1 MLINMG
7 ESEDRK
13 YDTGDQIHFIVT
25 KGFCDEAN
33 EFASFCEENSI
44 NLSTAIRTA
53 MVEWMESK
61 KKGDEVGS
69 AEKDTVVKSLTR
81 RYERDVMKEV
91 VR

>member
-1 MLINMG
+1 MG
-7 ESEDRK
+7 ESQGKK

-25 KGFCDEAN
+25 KGFCEDAN
-33 EFASFCEENSI
+33 EFAMFCDENSI

-53 MVEWMESK
+53 MIEWMESK
-61 KKGDEVGS
+61 KKGDEIRPR
-69 AEKDTVVKSLTR
+69 EKDQVVKSLTR